1 VVRGAPV
8 TVRETRG
15 VASAV
20 VARSSAPGVK
30 DVAALAGVSPSTV
43 SNYLN
48 RPDVVRPDT
57 KARIDRAVRQLGF
70 VRNESARQLR
80 AGSSR
85 TFALVLLD
93 AWIPFYGELS
103 RGVEDVAAAAGW
115 TVLFSNSA
123 RDSDRE
129 LRNLEAFEGYRVQG
143 ILIVPQQDLRG
154 RLRELQ
160 RRGIR
165 CVTLERST
173 PADDISSVT
182 IDDNAGGR
190 AAARHLIAIGRQ
202 NLMLVGNPKRVS
214 HVRDRFA
221 GFSEEIRASSRLRCR
236 LTETEGLTLSDGAD
250 AARRILDAAPS
261 DRPDALFAAND
272 LIALGALHELL
283 AAGVDVPEQMA
294 VLGYDGLE
302 LAAHARVPLS
312 TVAQPAYA
320 MGVAAAEILIAGME
334 GREQPGDSH
343 RVLVPEVVVRRS
355 TTPT

>member
-1 VVRGAPV
+1 MPGAPV
-8 TVRETRG
+8 TVREIRG

-20 VARSSAPGVK
+20 VARSPAPGVK

-48 RPDVVRPDT
+48 RPDVVRPGT
-57 KARIDRAVRQLGF
+57 RARIDRAVRQLGF

-129 LRNLEAFEGYRVQG
+129 LRNLEVFEGYRVQG
-143 ILIVPQQDLRG
+143 ILIVPQQDLRD

-165 CVTLERST
+165 CVTLERSP
-173 PADDISSVT
+173 PADDISSVA

-190 AAARHLIAIGRQ
+190 AAARHLRAIGRQ

-221 GFSEEIRASSRLRCR
+221 GFSEEIRAGSRLRCR
-236 LTETEGLTLSDGAD
+236 LTETEGLTLGDGAD
-250 AARRILDAAPS
+250 AARRILDATPS

-283 AAGVDVPEQMA
+283 AAGVDVPRHMA

-302 LAAHARVPLS
+302 LGAHARVPLS

-334 GREQPGDSH
+334 GREQPGGSQ

-355 TTPT
+355 TTLA